1 MALPKKPS
9 DGMDDLVARAAS
21 VGESY
26 EAEGDMPEE
35 EDEEPM
41 KEAFLEMAQ
50 AIRDGDDEAA
60 WAAYK
65 ECAGKA

>member
-1 MALPKKPS
+1 MAIPKKPPT

-26 EAEGDMPEE
+26 EAEDDMA

-41 KEAFLEMAQ
+41 KEEFLEMCR
-50 AIRDGDDEAA
+50 AIREGDDEAA
-60 WAAYK
+60 WEAYK
-65 ECAGKA
+65 ACTGKA